1 MVNFCTDPSDKYF
14 FIFVQIMY
22 TVQVCIMNNV
32 PNDTKNSICLSV
44 FKRMVRAFLMDNILH
59 VKVALFLKWTLVFK
73 TLCPYFFCYQK
84 IQEITNEVY
93 FVAGGQMSS
102 CHFSLNGK
110 GHGGKFPGVTISRL
124 EFIRVENFKLEC
136 HMIWRITN
144 IPYSLL
150 GSVQTNDK

>member
-84 IQEITNEVY
+84 ILRNENLSLFCGSGANVIMAFFLEWQRSWWQISWGDNLPSGIHTSRKFQAGMTQDLTN
-93 FVAGGQMSS
+93 
-102 CHFSLNGK
+102 NK
-110 GHGGKFPGVTISRL
+110 
-124 EFIRVENFKLEC
+124 
-136 HMIWRITN
+136 
-144 IPYSLL
+144 YSLFL
-150 GSVQTNDK
+150 AGLCPN